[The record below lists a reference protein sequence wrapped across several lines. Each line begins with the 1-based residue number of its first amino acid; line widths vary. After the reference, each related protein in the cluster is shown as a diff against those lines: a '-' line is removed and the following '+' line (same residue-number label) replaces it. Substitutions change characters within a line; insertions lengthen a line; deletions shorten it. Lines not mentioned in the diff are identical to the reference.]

1 MHETN
6 DLNGFDQMHCL
17 PLLSLSSSLPLFL
30 VCVLLK
36 QHLLLFARDIFYE
49 CSFIASLPLCIL
61 VAINWNCVHLLLSFQ
76 IQENLNLLRRTR
88 DNIRKIMNQYV
99 FSSSFFY
106 HVDFM
111 MA

>member
-30 VCVLLK
+30 VYVLLK

-61 VAINWNCVHLLLSFQ
+61 AAIN
-76 IQENLNLLRRTR
+76 
-88 DNIRKIMNQYV
+88 
-99 FSSSFFY
+99 
-106 HVDFM
+106 
-111 MA
+111 